1 MRVRSQNA
9 AARRAQRRAVSRG
22 WAAVGTL
29 LGVIPALAD
38 VRVQDIARLQGQ
50 RTNKLMGFGLV
61 VGLDG
66 TGDGAK
72 SATTI
77 RALMALHKRFQQP
90 VLDANELRVSN
101 SVALVTVEATI
112 PEFGAREGQT
122 LDVVVS
128 AIGPA
133 KSLAGGQLLMTPLQD
148 ATLTIPDILALAG
161 GRIELADSKSLRRG
175 VIRGGCTLEDE
186 FIYAFIDEDRGVTLV
201 LDDSHA
207 GWGWAQML
215 ARAIN
220 HEVGSGTPA
229 ADDGAGRNERRV
241 IVGGE
246 TAVAL
251 GPKNVRVQIP
261 VGEMARP
268 AGFITRVLQ
277 TQIFLLPEQQARVVI
292 NRTTKSVS
300 FTGAV
305 TIAPT
310 VLQLPGLGTVTVGG
324 SGGAEGGPAG
334 LVGVATDQAEGTQ
347 LERLLTT
354 LSAIKASPDQMIAAV
369 EHLHR
374 TGSLHARLIYE
385 E

>member
-1 MRVRSQNA
+1 MILLA
-9 AARRAQRRAVSRG
+9 AP
-22 WAAVGTL
+22 T
-29 LGVIPALAD
+29 LAD

-77 RALMALHKRFQQP
+77 RALMALHKRYQQP
-90 VLDANELRVSN
+90 VLDPNELRVTN

-122 LDVVVS
+122 LDIVVS

-133 KSLAGGQLLMTPLQD
+133 KSLAGGQLLLTPLQD

-161 GRIELADSKSLRRG
+161 GRIDLPDAKSMRRG
-175 VIRGGCTLEDE
+175 IVRGGCTLEDE
-186 FIYAFIDEDRGVTLV
+186 FIYAFIDEERGVTLV
-201 LDDSHA
+201 LDDTHA

-215 ARAIN
+215 TRAIN
-220 HEVGSGTPA
+220 HEVGSGAPA
-229 ADDGAGRNERRV
+229 PDAGGAHTERRV
-241 IVGGE
+241 IVGVE

-251 GPKNVRVQIP
+251 GPKNIRVQIP
-261 VGEMARP
+261 LSEMTRP
-268 AGFITRVLQ
+268 AGFLTRVLQ
-277 TQIFLLPEQQARVVI
+277 TQIFLLPEQQAKVII

-324 SGGAEGGPAG
+324 SGGADAGAAAG
-334 LVGVATDQAEGTQ
+334 LVGVATDEAEGTQ

-354 LSAIKASPDQMIAAV
+354 LSAIKASPEQMIAAV

-374 TGSLHARLIYE
+374 TGSLHARLVYE